1 MGFDEIGR
9 LNKVIHVEAPSAVSV
24 WHTEGAPPPPV
35 TFLLLF
41 LRASPVSRPREPMR
55 DPYACRSL
63 RSTGSGAGGAGMATE
78 RPLAR
83 RSDGLAAASQ
93 SIALELRKMSLAS
106 MAKDTKTDRRGLP
119 RARGAERPRAGRAL
133 TAPGQARVRW
143 STPPQTV
150 TTGTSLHVLES

>member
-1 MGFDEIGR
+1 
-9 LNKVIHVEAPSAVSV
+9 
-24 WHTEGAPPPPV
+24 
-35 TFLLLF
+35 
-41 LRASPVSRPREPMR
+41 MR

-78 RPLAR
+78 RLLAR

-119 RARGAERPRAGRAL
+119 RARGAERPRAG
-133 TAPGQARVRW
+133 
-143 STPPQTV
+143 
-150 TTGTSLHVLES
+150 